1 MSDSAGKPALK
12 KGWYV
17 DGEDRTRDKF
27 WNGQAFTKTRKT
39 KDPERAPKK
48 APREGR
54 AFLST
59 PGDCFGIAFL
69 IAVLGAIVG
78 IAASDGD
85 KLLVIWLFGS
95 LVGLFT
101 SIGTVAKGVQI
112 GIRTARDM

>member
-1 MSDSAGKPALK
+1 M
-12 KGWYV
+12 
-17 DGEDRTRDKF
+17 
-27 WNGQAFTKTRKT
+27 
-39 KDPERAPKK
+39 
-48 APREGR
+48 
-54 AFLST
+54 
-59 PGDCFGIAFL
+59 
-69 IAVLGAIVG
+69 G